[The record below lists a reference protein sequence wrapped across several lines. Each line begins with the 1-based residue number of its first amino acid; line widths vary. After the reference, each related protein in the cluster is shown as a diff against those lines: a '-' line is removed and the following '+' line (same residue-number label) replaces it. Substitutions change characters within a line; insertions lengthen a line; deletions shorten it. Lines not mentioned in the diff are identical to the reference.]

1 MVWTVHKHMDQNIIG
16 GKLRPLP
23 NLFSHHPKY
32 IEPITTWNG
41 QIGFSIG
48 QFQGVGGCQNAQTE
62 KVHRRSFTIVFRES
76 LKSINNIFLSEND
89 QLEFILITIITFG
102 NVSFE
107 GRNDLTGRSH
117 TQPAPV
123 FKLHS
128 RSPLHLASH
137 RQAGV

>member
-1 MVWTVHKHMDQNIIG
+1 MVGTVHKHMDQNIIG

-23 NLFSHHPKY
+23 NLLSHHPKY
-32 IEPITTWNG
+32 IEPITAWNG
-41 QIGFSIG
+41 HLGFSIG
-48 QFQGVGGCQNAQTE
+48 QIQGMGGCQNAQTE
-62 KVHRRSFTIVFRES
+62 KVHRRSSTIVFRES
-76 LKSINNIFLSEND
+76 LKYINNILESEND
-89 QLEFILITIITFG
+89 QLEFILTTIITFG

-107 GRNDLTGRSH
+107 GRNDLTARPH

-137 RQAGV
+137 RQADV